1 MSSFT
6 VEDLIMFAREQK
18 ASDIHLTVGAP
29 TVFRINGKLERLED
43 IDDEVV
49 SRTIL
54 SMLSADQE
62 KALRAGQDLDFSMET
77 SDGSRQRVN
86 VFRQMGKIAA
96 SIRLLNSKVPSFA
109 ELGLP
114 TKLMS
119 DLCTLQKGLVLV
131 TGATGSGKS
140 TTMAA
145 MVNHINKTR
154 PVHILTIEDPVEYKY
169 AASVATIHQREIGA
183 DVDSFDGALR
193 SALREDP
200 DVILVG
206 EMRDYETISLAITA
220 AETGHLVIASLH
232 TTNAPQ
238 TIDRIIDVFPTNSQ
252 GQVRSQLSM
261 LLKAVISQILVPT
274 RDGKGR
280 VAALEI
286 LLGNDAV
293 ANMIRTEKG
302 HQLPSLM
309 SNSKSGMCLM
319 NDSLR
324 KLFQTGKI
332 SRADALE
339 YSPNRPNLEE
349 MIGGVAAASGGIDM

>member
-1 MSSFT
+1 MSFT

-43 IDDEVV
+43 IEDEVV

-62 KALRAGQDLDFSMET
+62 KRLRAGEDLDFSLET

-86 VFRQMGKIAA
+86 VFRQTGKIAA
-96 SIRLLNSKVPSFA
+96 CIRLLNSKVPSFG

-114 TKLMS
+114 AKLMQE
-119 DLCTLQKGLVLV
+119 LCTLQKGLILV

-140 TTMAA
+140 TTMAS
-145 MVNHINKTR
+145 MVNHINRTR
-154 PVHILTIEDPVEYKY
+154 PCHILTIEDPIEYKY
-169 AASVATIHQREIGA
+169 APSMATIHQREVGE
-183 DVDSFDGALR
+183 DVSTFDLALK

-252 GQVRSQLSM
+252 GQIRSQLSL
-261 LLKAVISQILVPT
+261 LLKAVISQMLIPT

-302 HQLPSLM
+302 HQLPSVM
-309 SNSKSGMCLM
+309 QNSKSGMCVM

-339 YSPNRPNLEE
+339 YSPNRPGLEE
-349 MIGGVAAASGGIDM
+349 MIGGVASAGGGMDM

>member
-1 MSSFT
+1 MSVT
-6 VEDLIMFAREQK
+6 VEDLIAYAREQK
-18 ASDIHLTVGAP
+18 ASDIHLTVGSP
-29 TVFRINGKLERLED
+29 TVFRINGKLERVDGL
-43 IDDEVV
+43 DDEVV

-62 KALRAGQDLDFSMET
+62 KRLRAGEDIDFSFET

-86 VFRQMGKIAA
+86 VFRQSRNIAA
-96 SIRLLNSKVPSFA
+96 SIRLLNSKVPSFG

-114 TKLMS
+114 AKLLT
-119 DLCTLQKGLVLV
+119 DLCTLPKGLILV

-154 PVHILTIEDPVEYKY
+154 PVHILTIEDPIEYRY
-169 AASVATIHQREIGA
+169 SSGMATIHQREIGE
-183 DVDSFDGALR
+183 DVSTFDGALR

-200 DVILVG
+200 DVILIG

-232 TTNAPQ
+232 TTSAPQ

-252 GQVRSQLSM
+252 GQVRSQLSQ
-261 LLKAVISQILVPT
+261 LLKAVISQVLVPT
-274 RDGKGR
+274 RDKKGR

-286 LLGNDAV
+286 LLGSDAV

-309 SNSKSGMCLM
+309 TNSKSGMCLM
-319 NDSLR
+319 NDSLKR
-324 KLFQTGKI
+324 LFQTGKI
-332 SRADALE
+332 SRSDALE
-339 YSPNRPNLEE
+339 YSPNRPGLEE
-349 MIGGVAAASGGIDM
+349 VIGAVAAVPGLDD